1 MANVE
6 NVRFIL
12 NQPFL
17 TKLEQLIEEKFSFS
31 SNERVLNV
39 IEIGCGPGDFA
50 LIFKDKFK
58 DRVQVTAIDPSETDI
73 TAAKAKSTGNDVDF
87 QHSDIFK
94 FTTDKKFD
102 LVMFTKSLHHCIPV
116 DQAVKNAY
124 DLLAE
129 DGIFLAEEIYL
140 DRMYDSDTLWF
151 FDRLDLIIAAG
162 CMKPAEEGEGHHAR
176 RLAKMLDTSLPTSER
191 WIRPPQHG
199 EGHKHHH
206 GEGHSHHH
214 HGEAHSHGEGHHH
227 GEAHSHGEDHK
238 HHHGH
243 DHTDHQKPRDE
254 IVGSS
259 AVVSAITA
267 QFGEQK
273 MTLEEVPYFY
283 QLLTYCG

>member
-31 SNERVLNV
+31 SNDRVLNV

-58 DRVQVTAIDPSETDI
+58 ERVQVTAIDPSETDI
-73 TAAKAKSTGNDVDF
+73 AAAKAKSTGNDVDF

-129 DGIFLAEEIYL
+129 DGIFFAEEIYL
-140 DRMYDSDTLWF
+140 DRMHDSDTLWF
-151 FDRLDLIIAAG
+151 FDRLDLLITAG
-162 CMKPAEEGEGHHAR
+162 CMKPAAADEGHHAR
-176 RLAKMLDTSLPTSER
+176 RLAKMLDTSLPASER
-191 WIRPPQHG
+191 WIRPAQHGEGHSHHHHEEAHSHHHG

-206 GEGHSHHH
+206 GEGHS
-214 HGEAHSHGEGHHH
+214 
-227 GEAHSHGEDHK
+227 
-238 HHHGH
+238 
-243 DHTDHQKPRDE
+243 DHQQPRDE

-267 QFGEQK
+267 QFGKQN

-283 QLLTYCG
+283 QFLTYCGYFTRY